1 MSTTFCRVRRGVHL
15 CMALRWITASGNPL
29 RWPPKGLNLSEVAA
43 TCDLLKLVL
52 PLSTAKDTLV
62 AAI

>member
-1 MSTTFCRVRRGVHL
+1 MDYG
-15 CMALRWITASGNPL
+15 LRQSP
-29 RWPPKGLNLSEVAA
+29 EVAA
-43 TCDLLKLVL
+43 QGVEPFGVLPLTGDLLKLVL